1 MRRGHCRP
9 TVRWAGG
16 EQPVPPP
23 SRGRPLLSRWPCHG
37 AARDGRVWGDSPRPG
52 LWASRTAVRRLGLGS
67 GRLLLQTCFKPSSRL
82 SPPAPEGAPGGGSGV
97 VTSRDDGQASSP
109 AWMLGWGSHGHRPP
123 IHILA
128 PTFFEPGR
136 WFWGGGWETCACPL
150 IPALPL
156 CDLRHHPTLS
166 GLFLPYCVELE

>member
-1 MRRGHCRP
+1 M
-9 TVRWAGG
+9 
-16 EQPVPPP
+16 
-23 SRGRPLLSRWPCHG
+23 
-37 AARDGRVWGDSPRPG
+37 
-52 LWASRTAVRRLGLGS
+52 
-67 GRLLLQTCFKPSSRL
+67 
-82 SPPAPEGAPGGGSGV
+82 

-109 AWMLGWGSHGHRPP
+109 AWMLGWGSRGRRPP
-123 IHILA
+123 VHILA

-166 GLFLPYCVELE
+166 GLFFALLCRTGLTAGHSLRGSGEERQGNMVGHCAVSVMGP